1 MRNEILT
8 EDHKYWRALE
18 FRLSEGIRVE
28 GCDCTNKIAKKI
40 LMSLPNIDVEE
51 TLIYLSAFGG
61 WCDCEILE
69 AIYEISY

>member
-28 GCDCTNKIAKKI
+28 GCDCTNKITKKI
-40 LMSLPNIDVEE
+40 LMSLSNIDVEK
-51 TLIYLSAFGG
+51 TLNYLSAFGG

>member
-8 EDHKYWRALE
+8 EDHKYWKALV
-18 FRLSEGIRVE
+18 FRLSAGIIAE
-28 GCDCTNKIAKKI
+28 GCDCTNKITKKI

-51 TLIYLSAFGG
+51 TLNYLSAFGG

>member
-8 EDHKYWRALE
+8 EDHKYWKALA

-28 GCDCTNKIAKKI
+28 GCDCTNKITKKI
-40 LMSLPNIDVEE
+40 LMYLPNIDVEE
-51 TLIYLSAFGG
+51 TLNCLSAIGG
-61 WCDCEILE
+61 WCVCEILE

>member
-8 EDHKYWRALE
+8 EDHKYWKALA
-18 FRLSEGIRVE
+18 FRLSAGIRAE
-28 GCDCTNKIAKKI
+28 GCDCTNKITKKI
-40 LMSLPNIDVEE
+40 LMSLINIDVEE
-51 TLIYLSAFGG
+51 TLNYLSAFGG

>member
-8 EDHKYWRALE
+8 EDHRYWKALA
-18 FRLSEGIRVE
+18 FRLSAGIRVE
-28 GCDCTNKIAKKI
+28 GCDCTNKITKKI
-40 LMSLPNIDVEE
+40 LMSLINIDVEE
-51 TLIYLSAFGG
+51 TLNYLSAFGG